1 MRRALLISL
10 CCALSVSLASAQSR
24 RAAREYFLAQQ
35 AFAKHSW
42 SKAEAHIRK
51 AIREDGAY
59 TDAYGT
65 LSQWLLARHDYKGC
79 IALLQQGEKLC
90 PKGDVIFKRPLTAA
104 LLGSGDYTA
113 ALPRMGADTFYRKLR
128 SQALFQQQ
136 AALEKDTAAV
146 MPVGP
151 PWRVNSADPELFPFL
166 SADGQTLYFT
176 RRVAGIDEDFY
187 TAKPDTC
194 DGGWLTA
201 RAMGAPFNSLQ
212 QEAAQSISSDGHYL
226 FFMRCDNR
234 SELGWEG
241 GGCDLYMA
249 YTADSVWSVPQSFGA
264 TINSPGYEGMP
275 CLSPDNRIL
284 YFVSDRPGGYGGLDI
299 WCAKFERGLWQLPYN
314 LGPAINTPGNET
326 APFICSDNATLY
338 FASDGH
344 AGMGGTD
351 LFVSRKADTSW
362 GAALNLGMPVNTP
375 FDEASPSVSADGS
388 TLFFAS
394 DKDSVAGNFDLYQ
407 TQLPAARKPA
417 ETILFSGEVHDSTT
431 GQRLNYANIFISD
444 SATGAALYQVVSNRG
459 DGSYAI
465 ALPTGHT
472 YSLYLDRIGYQNAS
486 DTLRCIANDSV
497 KKHLRNFAMLPF
509 GYEKPVK
516 DSAVLT
522 LRFSKNSSELSDS
535 SQAAL
540 RAAMQAWQ
548 GKAGIAIM
556 VNGYTDNT
564 GTPIINE
571 QLSFTRA
578 RSVGAVLKGMGFDDS
593 VIKVQG
599 WGEAN
604 PLTGNDTDANRDMNR
619 RVEIVVRM

>member
-1 MRRALLISL
+1 MRRALLLFL
-10 CCALSVSLASAQSR
+10 CCVLSASLAHAQSR

-35 AFAKHSW
+35 AFAKHNW
-42 SKAEAHIRK
+42 PKAETHIRK
-51 AIREDGAY
+51 AIKEDGAY
-59 TDAYGT
+59 TEAYAT
-65 LSQWLLARHDYKGC
+65 LAQWLLARHDYKAC
-79 IALLQQGEKLC
+79 AALLQQGEKSC
-90 PKGDVIFKRPLTAA
+90 PKGDVIFKKPLIMA
-104 LLGSGDYTA
+104 LLGSGNHAA
-113 ALPRMGADTFYRKLR
+113 ALPRLGADTFYSKLR
-128 SQALFQQQ
+128 RQTLFQQK
-136 AALEKDTAAV
+136 AVTEADTGSV
-146 MPVGP
+146 RPVGT
-151 PWRVNSADPELFPFL
+151 PWRINSGDPELFPFL
-166 SADGQTLYFT
+166 SADGRTFYFT

-194 DGGWLTA
+194 DGGWLTG
-201 RAMGAPFNSLQ
+201 RAMGVPFNSLQ
-212 QEAAQSISSDGHYL
+212 QEAAQSISADGHYL

-234 SELGWEG
+234 SILGWEG

-284 YFVSDRPGGYGGLDI
+284 YFVSDRPGGYGGLDL
-299 WCAKFERGLWQLPYN
+299 WCSKFERGLWQMPFN
-314 LGPAINTPGNET
+314 LGPQINTPGNET

-351 LFVSRKADTSW
+351 LFVSRKVDTAW
-362 GAALNLGMPVNTP
+362 GNALNLGMPVNTP
-375 FDEASPSVSADGS
+375 FDEASPFVSADGS

-407 TQLPAARKPA
+407 TQLAVAKKPA
-417 ETILFSGEVHDSTT
+417 ETIFFYGEVHDSTT
-431 GQRLNYANIFISD
+431 GQLLNYANIFISD
-444 SATGAALYQVVSNRG
+444 SATGETLYQVVSNRG
-459 DGSYAI
+459 DGSYTI
-465 ALPTGHT
+465 ALATGHT
-472 YSLYLDRIGYQNAS
+472 YNLYLDRIGYQSSS
-486 DTLRCIANDSV
+486 DTLRCIPGDSA
-497 KKHLRNFAMLPF
+497 KKQLHNFAMLPF

-516 DSAVLT
+516 DSMVLT
-522 LRFSKNSSELSDS
+522 LHFSKNSSDLSDS
-535 SQAAL
+535 SQAVL
-540 RAAMQAWQ
+540 RTVMQAWQ
-548 GKAGIAIM
+548 GKTGIAIM

-578 RSVGAVLKGMGFDDS
+578 RGVGAALKAMGLDDS

-604 PLTGNDTDANRDMNR
+604 PLTGNDTDADRDMNR